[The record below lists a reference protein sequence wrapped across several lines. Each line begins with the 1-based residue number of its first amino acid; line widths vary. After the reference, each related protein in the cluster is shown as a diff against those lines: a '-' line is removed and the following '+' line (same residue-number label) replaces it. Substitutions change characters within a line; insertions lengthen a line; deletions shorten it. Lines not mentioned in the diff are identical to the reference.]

1 MKLRFAIALAASAA
15 AGFALGLLARSDH
28 EWVRYLTG
36 WRADRVAVAYVP
48 PRDAKYQTMHDL
60 LKEQRVLEKFREY
73 LSPIRLPEVLT
84 LKFDQ
89 CGTANAWYEASDHT
103 VTVCYEYV
111 AEAVKSA
118 PRETTPEGV
127 TRIDAIVGPVTEVFL
142 HEAAHAVFDMLK
154 VPIFGRE
161 EDAADQFAAFLLLR
175 LDKEEARRA
184 IGGAAHMYL
193 VEAKSSQPLEMH
205 HFANEHG
212 LPAQRLYN
220 LLCIAYGGAP
230 ALFADVVEKGF
241 LPKARAESCEDEYE
255 QVAYAFNVLI
265 ARHLDATR
273 SKKLKG
279 RRWLP
284 NELPLSDLPWPAGT
298 AAPQPQPQPPNP
310 GVEPQTPS
318 LTSPRP

>member
-1 MKLRFAIALAASAA
+1 MKLRLGIALAMAAA
-15 AGFALGLLARSDH
+15 AGLALGLLIRSDLA
-28 EWVRYLTG
+28 WVRYLSG
-36 WRADRVAVAYVP
+36 WRSDRVAIAYVQ
-48 PRDAKYQTMHDL
+48 PRDTKYQRMHDL
-60 LKEQRVLEKFREY
+60 LQEQRVLEKFREY
-73 LSPIRLPEVLT
+73 LSPIRLPAVLT
-84 LKFDQ
+84 LRFDQ
-89 CGTANAWYEASDHT
+89 CGTANAWYDASDHT

-184 IGGAAHMYL
+184 ISGAAHMYL
-193 VEAKSSQPLEMH
+193 VEAKASPALEMH
-205 HFANEHG
+205 HFADEHG

-220 LLCIAYGGAP
+220 LLCIAYGGDP
-230 ALFADVVEKGF
+230 KLFADIVEKGY
-241 LPKARAESCEDEYE
+241 LPKTRAESCEDEYE
-255 QVAYAFNVLI
+255 QVENAFNTLVGK
-265 ARHLDATR
+265 HLDPKR

-298 AAPQPQPQPPNP
+298 GAPQPA
-310 GVEPQTPS
+310 EPAAQTQTPA
-318 LTSPRP
+318 LTAPRP